1 MWKSLTA
8 RILEDT
14 STSGRKFA
22 ALDGLR
28 GLAVITVFLS
38 HSSGFR
44 QRLTPWTSFHGCGH
58 LGVYLFFVLS
68 GFLLA
73 WSLLESGR
81 IRFVGFYLRRFF
93 RIAPLYFLVVTGVF
107 AIQRLT
113 GQVDLYN
120 LHVKGGWPGYL
131 QHLLFYRGDSVFW
144 TIAAEF
150 EFYLILPVLVWLLMR
165 WRHVAATFLAV
176 AALLYG
182 GWYLLI
188 QFGGI
193 DSRYALKI
201 ARIVHHS
208 QYFDVFLFGILAAW
222 IYRLPRFAAWSETRG
237 QLLDRTAVIVA
248 AVVAIASVVCI
259 AEHVLVLN
267 REWFPLRHFSI
278 LYGIAFAWLVLAAPN
293 GAGLWR
299 RLLDAPLLRVIGVTG
314 FSWYLL
320 HFPILRAVNALYHHD
335 PTAGAAIPWS
345 AIEPLKWATS
355 FVLTGIVAACSYLW
369 IEKPFMV
376 ASKSLVQRR
385 RPAPT
390 AVLA

>member
-1 MWKSLTA
+1 MWNTLTA

-28 GLAVITVFLS
+28 GLAVLTVFLS

-81 IRFVGFYLRRFF
+81 IRFGGFYLRRFF

-107 AIQRLT
+107 VIQRIT

-120 LHVKGGWPGYL
+120 LHIKDGWPGYL
-131 QHLLFYRGDSVFW
+131 RHLLFYQGDSVFW
-144 TIAAEF
+144 TIATEF
-150 EFYLILPVLVWLLMR
+150 EFYFILPVLVWALMR
-165 WRHVAATFLAV
+165 WRNVAATFLGI
-176 AALLYG
+176 AALFYG

-188 QFGGI
+188 ELAHF
-193 DSRYALKI
+193 DPRYALKL

-208 QYFDVFLFGILAAW
+208 QYFDVFLCGILAAW
-222 IYRLPRFAAWSETRG
+222 IYRLPSFTAWSESRVKT
-237 QLLDRTAVIVA
+237 LDRSALLVA
-248 AVVAIASVVCI
+248 LFVAGASAVCI
-259 AEHVLVLN
+259 AEHFFAAH
-267 REWFPLRHFSI
+267 REWFSLRHFSVV
-278 LYGIAFAWLVLAAPN
+278 YGIAFAWLVLAAPR
-293 GAGLWR
+293 GEGLWR
-299 RLLDAPLLRVIGVTG
+299 RLLDVPLLRVIGVTG

-320 HFPILRAVNALYHHD
+320 HFPILRVVNALFHHA
-335 PTAGAAIPWS
+335 PTAGADIAWS
-345 AIEPLKWATS
+345 PIELAKWITS
-355 FVLTGIVAACSYLW
+355 FVLTTIVAAAAYLFV
-369 IEKPFMV
+369 EKPFMV
-376 ASKSLVQRR
+376 ASKGLLQKR
-385 RPAPT
+385 RPAATPVP
-390 AVLA
+390 A